1 MKVVLA
7 AFLVVAFVAAATEV
21 VIQPDPQ
28 PEARMVVAQ
37 RFVPTVAADHGGAP
51 CGLRCK
57 TSPF

>member
-1 MKVVLA
+1 MEAEMKVVLA

-37 RFVPTVAADHGGAP
+37 RFCPNG
-51 CGLRCK
+51 RC
-57 TSPF
+57 